1 MTEEKTIIET
11 GTDAVDNTDYIAA
24 IKELK
29 QNSVDRSKYD
39 ALRAENKKLLDS
51 IVNGTEIAQP
61 VVEQKKSIGELRDA
75 YLKEDQSNLEY
86 ITNTLKLREAIIAEG
101 KPAPFLPIGEQ
112 IMPTD
117 EDIKTACC
125 VTLYYDNT
133 DKPGKLYSYNQLI
146 DGEYVHAEEVVLNY
160 IESLGIDKI
169 RTIYSMLEPCYDCL
183 QKTISFMPQYIIYF
197 KNHKAKWDTFNYIQ
211 LSNDLFAG
219 RYLSEVSNMTDKM
232 HYDKLHDKLIEKF
245 YKEK

>member
-29 QNSVDRSKYD
+29 QNSVDRSKYE

-51 IVNGTEIAQP
+51 IVNGTTVELPPA
-61 VVEQKKSIGELRDA
+61 EQKKSIEELRAA

-101 KPAPFLPIGEQ
+101 KPDPFLPIGEQ

-117 EDIKTACC
+117 DDIKTAEKVANVLQEC
-125 VTLYYDNT
+125 VDY
-133 DKPGKLYSYNQLI
+133 
-146 DGEYVHAEEVVLNY
+146 AEGDSAVFTNE
-160 IESLGIDKI
+160 
-169 RTIYSMLEPCYDCL
+169 L
-183 QKTISFMPQYIIYF
+183 QRRLVDVKV
-197 KNHKAKWDTFNYIQ
+197 
-211 LSNDLFAG
+211 
-219 RYLSEVSNMTDKM
+219 R
-232 HYDKLHDKLIEKF
+232 
-245 YKEK
+245 